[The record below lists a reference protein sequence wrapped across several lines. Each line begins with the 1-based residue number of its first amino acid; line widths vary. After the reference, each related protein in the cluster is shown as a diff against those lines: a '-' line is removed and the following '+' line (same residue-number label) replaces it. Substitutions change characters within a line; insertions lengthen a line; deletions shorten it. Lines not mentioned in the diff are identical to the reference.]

1 MSTERKGLNYSSK
14 WYQSEIDDFLTA
26 SFISSVVVSI
36 RYNVIVS
43 KNKRFEDC
51 LIATLHQLFDGAPA
65 HINWRHD
72 WIQLISIISCV
83 PFNPLDS
90 PLDDNFFFYPISVL
104 FCFCWVC
111 VAHAVTANL
120 LFLIIFWENFSNS
133 SSYTDDCLNIRGNE
147 SKKIFFLIFHRSVLF
162 HQ

>member
-43 KNKRFEDC
+43 RNKRFEDC

-72 WIQLISIISCV
+72 WIQLILIISCV

-90 PLDDNFFFYPISVL
+90 PLDDNFFFLSN
-104 FCFCWVC
+104 FCS
-111 VAHAVTANL
+111 L
-120 LFLIIFWENFSNS
+120 LFLLSMCCSCCYCQFTIFNYILGKFLKHLILYWWLFE
-133 SSYTDDCLNIRGNE
+133 YKGKWI
-147 SKKIFFLIFHRSVLF
+147 KKKFLLDIS
-162 HQ
+162 

>member
-26 SFISSVVVSI
+26 SFISLVVVSI

-43 KNKRFEDC
+43 RNKRFEDC

-90 PLDDNFFFYPISVL
+90 PLDDNFFFLSN
-104 FCFCWVC
+104 FCS
-111 VAHAVTANL
+111 L
-120 LFLIIFWENFSNS
+120 LFLLSMCCSCCYCQFTIFNYILGKFLKQLILYWWLFE
-133 SSYTDDCLNIRGNE
+133 YKGKWI
-147 SKKIFFLIFHRSVLF
+147 KKKFLLDIS
-162 HQ
+162 

>member
-1 MSTERKGLNYSSK
+1 MSTERKGLNSSK
-14 WYQSEIDDFLTA
+14 WYRSKIDDFLTA
-26 SFISSVVVSI
+26 SFISPVVVSI

-43 KNKRFEDC
+43 RNKRFEDC

-90 PLDDNFFFYPISVL
+90 PLDDSFFPISIL

-111 VAHAVTANL
+111 VLQFIYSFSCHCQFTVFNY
-120 LFLIIFWENFSNS
+120 IFGKKFQ
-133 SSYTDDCLNIRGNE
+133 TDECLNIRGNE
-147 SKKIFFLIFHRSVLF
+147 SNIFSSILIFYNSVLF

>member
-1 MSTERKGLNYSSK
+1 M
-14 WYQSEIDDFLTA
+14 
-26 SFISSVVVSI
+26 VSI

-43 KNKRFEDC
+43 RNKRFEDC

-90 PLDDNFFFYPISVL
+90 PLDDNFFFLSD
-104 FCFCWVC
+104 FCS
-111 VAHAVTANL
+111 L
-120 LFLIIFWENFSNS
+120 LFLLSMCCSCCYCQFTIFNYILGKFLKQLILYWWLFE
-133 SSYTDDCLNIRGNE
+133 YKGKWIK
-147 SKKIFFLIFHRSVLF
+147 KKISWYLKALSCFISRLFPLEKMAKKSDLEFTHLFLSSLCRM
-162 HQ
+162 Q